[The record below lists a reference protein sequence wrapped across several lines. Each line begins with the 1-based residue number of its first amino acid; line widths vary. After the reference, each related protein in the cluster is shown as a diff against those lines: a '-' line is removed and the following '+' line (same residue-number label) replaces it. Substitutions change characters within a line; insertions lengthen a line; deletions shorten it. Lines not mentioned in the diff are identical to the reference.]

1 MMVQRARELCGSV
14 QEEEQLPARREI
26 PAIFWLCS
34 GYVLAMFCR
43 WSSIGSGNLYFSLEA
58 LGYFFQNL
66 RVQ

>member
-1 MMVQRARELCGSV
+1 MYKRKNNFPPDVRYRLY
-14 QEEEQLPARREI
+14 
-26 PAIFWLCS
+26 S